1 MKSNIQKILLIVLF
15 FNLTAYASPE
25 EDLEIFRDHFKKRF
39 PNTEFSD
46 YKNGVYSIDSSSREQ
61 WESIEDFPPY
71 ELNIEQGEEL
81 FNTPF
86 KNGNSYASCFENGG
100 ISIRSNYP
108 YFDEEK
114 EQVVTLEQDIN
125 ECRKKNGEKPLS
137 YYKGGPMADISAYM
151 AYTSRGNII
160 NVEIPNNDK
169 AIDAYEMGRKLYF
182 TKVGQLNFSCAD
194 CHVYQTGSKLR
205 ADIPSPGIGHPTHFP
220 AYRSTA
226 GRLVTLH
233 ERFAGCLN
241 RVRAK
246 PFKAQNAEYRNL
258 EYFMTF
264 MSNGLEING
273 PGSRK

>member
-220 AYRSTA
+220 AYRSSA

>member
-1 MKSNIQKILLIVLF
+1 MKNFFHNFLLITLF
-15 FNLTAYASPE
+15 VNITAFASPE
-25 EDLEIFRDHFKKRF
+25 EDQQLFRDHFENRF

-46 YKNGVYSIDSSSREQ
+46 YKNGVYSIDASSREQ

-71 ELNIEQGEEL
+71 EINIEDGEAL
-81 FNTPF
+81 FNEPF
-86 KNGNSYASCFENGG
+86 KNGNTYASCFENSG
-100 ISIRSNYP
+100 IAIRQNYP
-108 YFDEEK
+108 YFDNDSGK
-114 EQVVTLEQDIN
+114 VVTLELAIN
-125 ECRKKNGEKPLS
+125 NCRKANGEKPLS

-151 AYTSRGNII
+151 AYTSRGKKFD
-160 NVEIPNNDK
+160 VKIPNSQE
-169 AIDAYEMGRKLYF
+169 ALDAYEAGKKLYF

-194 CHVYQTGSKLR
+194 CHVYQTGTKLR
-205 ADIPSPGIGHPTHFP
+205 ADIPSPGIGHTTHFP
-220 AYRSTA
+220 AYRSGA

-246 PFKAQNAEYRNL
+246 PFKAQNEEYRNL
-258 EYFMTF
+258 EYFISY

>member
-1 MKSNIQKILLIVLF
+1 MKSNIQKIMLIVLF

-220 AYRSTA
+220 AYRSSA

>member
-1 MKSNIQKILLIVLF
+1 MKNFFHNFLLITLF
-15 FNLTAYASPE
+15 VNITAFASPE
-25 EDLEIFRDHFKKRF
+25 EDQQLFRDYFENRF

-46 YKNGVYSIDSSSREQ
+46 YKNGVYSIDASSREQ

-71 ELNIEQGEEL
+71 EINIEDGEAL
-81 FNTPF
+81 FNEPF
-86 KNGNSYASCFENGG
+86 KNGNTYASCFENSG
-100 ISIRSNYP
+100 IAIRQNYP
-108 YFDEEK
+108 YFDNDSGK
-114 EQVVTLEQDIN
+114 VVTLELAIN
-125 ECRKKNGEKPLS
+125 NCRKANGEKPLS

-151 AYTSRGNII
+151 AYTSRGKKFD
-160 NVEIPNNDK
+160 VKIPNSK
-169 AIDAYEMGRKLYF
+169 EALDAYEAGKKLYF

-194 CHVYQTGSKLR
+194 CHVYQTGTKLR
-205 ADIPSPGIGHPTHFP
+205 ADIPSPGIGHTTHFP
-220 AYRSTA
+220 AYRSGA

-246 PFKAQNAEYRNL
+246 PFKAQNEEYRNL
-258 EYFMTF
+258 EYFISY

>member
-1 MKSNIQKILLIVLF
+1 MKNYFHKFLLIILF
-15 FNLTAYASPE
+15 INVTAFASPE
-25 EDLEIFRDHFKKRF
+25 EDQELFRDHFKDRF

-46 YKNGVYSIDSSSREQ
+46 YKNGVYSIDASSREQ

-71 ELNIEQGEEL
+71 ELNIDQGEEL
-81 FNTPF
+81 FNQPF
-86 KNGNSYASCFENGG
+86 KNGNTYATCFENSG
-100 ISIRSNYP
+100 IAVRQNYP
-108 YFDEEK
+108 YFDESTNQVMTLELAINNAEK
-114 EQVVTLEQDIN
+114 EMV
-125 ECRKKNGEKPLS
+125 KNHLS

-151 AYTSRGNII
+151 AYTSRGNKFD
-160 NVEIPNNDK
+160 VKIPNSQE
-169 AIDAYEMGRKLYF
+169 ALDAYEAGKKLYF

-205 ADIPSPGIGHPTHFP
+205 ADIPSPGIGHSTHFP
-220 AYRSTA
+220 AYRSGA

-246 PFKAQNAEYRNL
+246 PFKAQNEEYRNL
-258 EYFMTF
+258 EYFISY

>member
-1 MKSNIQKILLIVLF
+1 MRNYFYKFLLVSLF
-15 FNLTAYASPE
+15 INVTAFASPE
-25 EDLEIFRDHFKKRF
+25 EDQQLFRDHFENRF

-46 YKNGVYSIDSSSREQ
+46 YKNGVYSIDASSREQ

-71 ELNIEQGEEL
+71 EINIEDGEAL
-81 FNTPF
+81 FNEPF
-86 KNGNSYASCFENGG
+86 KNGNTYASCFENSG
-100 ISIRSNYP
+100 IAVRQNYP
-108 YFDEEK
+108 YFDNDSGK
-114 EQVVTLEQDIN
+114 VMTLELAIN
-125 ECRKKNGEKPLS
+125 NCRKINGEKPLS

-151 AYTSRGNII
+151 AYTSRGKKFD
-160 NVEIPNNDK
+160 VKIPNSQE
-169 AIDAYEMGRKLYF
+169 ALDAYEAGKKLYF

-194 CHVYQTGSKLR
+194 CHVYQTGTKLR
-205 ADIPSPGIGHPTHFP
+205 ADIPSPGIGHTTHFP
-220 AYRSTA
+220 AYRSGA

-246 PFKAQNAEYRNL
+246 PFKAQNEEYRNL
-258 EYFMTF
+258 EYFISY